1 MPGQAPVEIWG
12 LSTTER
18 LRRAAQAAG
27 VPIGNIG
34 VGPVDAAMTC
44 PRSLVIFRSDY
55 VFDDRLVQGMLAAEN
70 TVLMPTDRASGAE
83 GCVAAHVEARLI
95 PMALRLLGDGGRN
108 GGGDASAVR
117 FVGPSEVAR
126 GYTTRLRRVDTPFLL
141 PARPERVHSI
151 ERRIFDASYK
161 GVTDLVTKWVWPAP
175 ARWVT
180 RQLALR
186 GVRPNA
192 VTAVSWVLVFVTAL
206 LFWRG
211 WFGSGLV
218 VGWIMTFLDTV
229 DGKLAR
235 VTLTSSRFGDV
246 FDHSLD
252 LLHPP
257 FWYLAWAAGLP
268 PDAVGR
274 DWALTW
280 TLWGYVAGRAIEG
293 LFIAVCKIDIHT
305 WCRIDSRFRAITA
318 RRNPNMLLLTSAT
331 VLGRPDLGFV
341 AVAVWTAISIAFHT
355 VRLAQAFIE
364 RVRGRAVVSWLSG
377 LP

>member
-27 VPIGNIG
+27 VPLGNIG
-34 VGPVDAAMTC
+34 VGPADAAVTC
-44 PRSLVIFRSDY
+44 PRSMVIFRSDY

-211 WFGSGLV
+211 WFGTGLV

-268 PDAVGR
+268 PDALWR
-274 DWALTW
+274 NWALTW

-305 WCRIDSRFRAITA
+305 WRRIDSRFRAITA